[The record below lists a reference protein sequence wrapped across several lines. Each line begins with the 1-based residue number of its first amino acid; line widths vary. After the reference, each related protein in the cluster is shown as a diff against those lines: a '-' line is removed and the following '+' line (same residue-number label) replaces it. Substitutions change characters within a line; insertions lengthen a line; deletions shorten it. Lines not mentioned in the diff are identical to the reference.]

1 MLCSPFLRKRKY
13 EHPSR
18 LSDFSADISKTNRI
32 SIDILRTKQQLSKMS
47 TTPFMQRLNDYLE
60 YFLLRTY
67 QCSTFLTDANEA
79 FQINKVEKKKQ
90 VCTTY
95 TSKVVYDRKQK
106 FDFRPKPPKPKLSVK
121 NAEFRS
127 KLSAETRLLK
137 TVVKL
142 QKTYIHLWNTE
153 NTFESINAQQY
164 FSVFK
169 GFSTFLQFKKIF

>member
-1 MLCSPFLRKRKY
+1 MLCSPFLGKRKY

-79 FQINKVEKKKQ
+79 FQINKVEKKNRFALHTPLKVQ
-90 VCTTY
+90 KVYILCELFSMQCKESSSGCWTNQCGIVQCTYPATHG
-95 TSKVVYDRKQK
+95 
-106 FDFRPKPPKPKLSVK
+106 
-121 NAEFRS
+121 
-127 KLSAETRLLK
+127 
-137 TVVKL
+137 
-142 QKTYIHLWNTE
+142 HLP
-153 NTFESINAQQY
+153 FFQ
-164 FSVFK
+164 
-169 GFSTFLQFKKIF
+169 